1 MFRNSLITNR
11 TGKQKTQLGI
21 GGVCLLVAVLATTV
35 ANDASNYVATT
46 GRIGSEQVAGD
57 DPGGGESSVAGDSE
71 EAFGDLPFGESH
83 AVELPNLAAGGSR
96 ATGGNTSSRAGTDGV
111 RPTSTDDTAGDD
123 TSTSDGTN
131 SSSTVATSASTN
143 AAGTQTSATQ
153 TAAAQSSGTQ
163 SSGTQSSS
171 ARTAVTPTAQPQ
183 VTSANAAANVSTT
196 GPTTTTPTSAVQTA
210 ATAAQTT
217 TAVAVSQTPAPTV
230 PAARTPINGY
240 NDNLDMIRAQPV
252 RNRNH
257 DGSPYRNVPQ
267 ASLDTSDGSPLLG
280 PRSAYLNNPNGNPEQ
295 AFPIPAGGQFRIA
308 CEFSHFAYDDPLV
321 APGRPGGAHLH
332 MYFGNTDVNAYSNY
346 QTLRDS
352 GSSTCNG
359 QELNRTGYWAAAM
372 IDGDGN
378 VRIPERVVVYYK
390 AEGIAR
396 GKVQTYK
403 PGMANISPDRA
414 GVAEVAGNGGG
425 AAGEV
430 EFKCSD
436 NFSGGSF
443 ATSTGRIPNCNGS
456 QYGAGSY
463 PGHRVVLEMEVKFW
477 HCFDPSRSAS
487 DIGAWVP
494 AGSGRGHWFYG
505 NCDGSG
511 GGSTSPAYETYPHLS
526 YFINYVVEPGEDTS
540 SWFLS
545 SDVDPASVTGTPKL
559 RANPGGT
566 HHADWWGAWHP
577 DINREFVDNCVNYA
591 DGAASGCGFGYLS
604 NGGPNGNS
612 PNGGRALRYRP
623 QYDRP
628 GDSGTVKVPLQ
639 SLFAQLC
646 TPLVPNHSYSS
657 PMSGAWCKP

>member
-1 MFRNSLITNR
+1 MFRNSLTTNR
-11 TGKQKTQLGI
+11 YGRQRALAAAALAG
-21 GGVCLLVAVLATTV
+21 LLVAVLTATMSDDT
-35 ANDASNYVATT
+35 SGYVAAT
-46 GRIGSEQVAGD
+46 GTIGSEVSDDDAAAPGEPAVAGGTGES
-57 DPGGGESSVAGDSE
+57 PGGIPVEPLEYA
-71 EAFGDLPFGESH
+71 DLP
-83 AVELPNLAAGGSR
+83 ELLAEGSRASGGSR
-96 ATGGNTSSRAGTDGV
+96 TATGPASDGTRQTGTDDTTGTTSDAATESGTSESSTAATTSSGASTAGTSAAGTTAGESTATGG
-111 RPTSTDDTAGDD
+111 
-123 TSTSDGTN
+123 
-131 SSSTVATSASTN
+131 
-143 AAGTQTSATQ
+143 Q
-153 TAAAQSSGTQ
+153 
-163 SSGTQSSS
+163 
-171 ARTAVTPTAQPQ
+171 TAVTPTAQPQ
-183 VTSANAAANVSTT
+183 STTAQAAANTGGATT
-196 GPTTTTPTSAVQTA
+196 AGPATTTP
-210 ATAAQTT
+210 ATAAPTAT
-217 TAVAVSQTPAPTV
+217 TAAPATAAPQTPAPTV
-230 PAARTPINGY
+230 PTARAAVNGY
-240 NDNLDMIRAQPV
+240 GANLDMIRAQPI

-257 DGSPYRNVPQ
+257 DNSPYRNVPQ
-267 ASLDTSDGSPLLG
+267 ASLDISDGSPLLG

-295 AFPIPAGGQFRIA
+295 SFPVPAGGQFRIA

-321 APGRPGGAHLH
+321 APGQPGGAHLH
-332 MYFGNTDVNAYSNY
+332 MYFGNTDVNAYSTY

-390 AEGIAR
+390 AEGVAR
-396 GKVQTYK
+396 GKVQPYRA
-403 PGMANISPDRA
+403 GMANISPAGA
-414 GVAEVAGNGGG
+414 GVAEVAGSGGG

-430 EFKCSD
+430 EYKCSD

-443 ATSTGRIPNCNGS
+443 ATATGRIPNCNGS
-456 QYGAGSY
+456 QFGAGSY

-477 HCFDPSRSAS
+477 HCFDPGRSDS

-505 NCDGSG
+505 NCDGAG
-511 GGSTSPAYETYPHLS
+511 GGPTSPAYETYPHLS

-540 SWFLS
+540 DWFLS
-545 SDVDPASVTGTPKL
+545 SDVDPNSVTGTPQL

-612 PNGGRALRYRP
+612 PAGGRALRYRP

-628 GDSGTVKVPLQ
+628 GDSGTVKVPLE

-646 TPLVPNHSYSS
+646 APLGPSHNYST
-657 PMSGAWCKP
+657 PMSGAWCKT